1 VTVSLRRSFAITRN
15 ELRLLRRDP
24 TPLVILIA
32 MPLLIVPILRAT
44 CRAVL
49 VVSGHPHASGSD
61 FAVPGQAVSF
71 IFFLAPTIAFTFFR
85 EHGWRTWARLRAS
98 CGNSAEILL
107 GKALPML
114 AVGALQLALLFGVG
128 VAVLDLHVPGSAVGV
143 ALLCLAL
150 LLCVVALGLAL
161 TAVFRT
167 MQQLNAFG
175 YLGATFF
182 GMLGGAFVPLAML
195 PSWAR
200 AVAPATPQYW
210 AMRGLRSL
218 ILDGKGTSAVGLPV
232 AVLCGYA
239 LLFVIIALW
248 RLRFDDAKVGWA

>member
-1 VTVSLRRSFAITRN
+1 MADGSIGV
-15 ELRLLRRDP
+15 
-24 TPLVILIA
+24 
-32 MPLLIVPILRAT
+32 
-44 CRAVL
+44 CRPDL
-49 VVSGHPHASGSD
+49 S
-61 FAVPGQAVSF
+61 AVSECVCQ
-71 IFFLAPTIAFTFFR
+71 APVVCVFDTD
-85 EHGWRTWARLRAS
+85 G
-98 CGNSAEILL
+98 
-107 GKALPML
+107 
-114 AVGALQLALLFGVG
+114 
-128 VAVLDLHVPGSAVGV
+128 DGSPNG
-143 ALLCLAL
+143 
-150 LLCVVALGLAL
+150 
-161 TAVFRT
+161 
-167 MQQLNAFG
+167 NAFG